1 MLFLIVGVIFVIGA
15 DAVQTYHV
23 AMTGLLSAGLVFT
36 TSSVNSL
43 IYSARPAKEA
53 AAAGFILLSID
64 AVCSCS
70 CSYLSKFTSTIY

>member
-1 MLFLIVGVIFVIGA
+1 MLFVMVFVVFVVGA
-15 DAVQTYHV
+15 NAVFTYHV

-43 IYSARPAKEA
+43 IYSAHPAKEA

-64 AVCSCS
+64 SVCSCMRIS
-70 CSYLSKFTSTIY
+70 STTI